1 MSTVF
6 IYAFYKKPL
15 SMKKIIYLLIIL
27 AFLSCSK
34 DEPII
39 ESDTT
44 NPNASITN
52 VVVKDIDNDG
62 QVDDAEIS
70 VTATDNIAINNIH
83 VSVGGVSASKVGNV
97 YVATNLSVGQ
107 HTAKVDVTDTS
118 GNTASATRDFTVIMP
133 NVAPTATITFND
145 FGEHTPIGTIVGTI
159 DVVDANGDT
168 ITTTLE
174 EGGSDF
180 ELVLQAGQTNKYDI
194 KTKIAF
200 DYEMS
205 GDNTHN
211 IKVKVADTTLFN
223 EITSSASETDE
234 DDSQKKKLC
243 GGHGVNII
251 EEVDEAD
258 NNPTVENLK
267 YYALDKD
274 ENRIGSLENITN
286 EIVNSQWQYLPQYL
300 KYLVEEIF
308 SRDDIL
314 KDDNGQYQTV
324 YATGTITGVQ
334 RLSDGKI
341 LTTTEIG
348 DGLTWSKQHMLDAGY
363 TYIDWQ
369 SWTGA
374 HASSSNMD
382 EYVWRLFGVY
392 YLKNFIKSTDANVD
406 NEKLLL
412 DAFNK
417 IKGTT
422 GSEALAIL
430 ISYRDNGV
438 NGQTEGVDCN

>member
-1 MSTVF
+1 LRSSKS
-6 IYAFYKKPL
+6 KKTIL
-15 SMKKIIYLLIIL
+15 IKKIIYLLL
-27 AFLSCSK
+27 TLTWFSCSK
-34 DEPII
+34 EEPMP
-39 ESDTT
+39 EPDTT

-52 VVVKDIDNDG
+52 IIVKDLDNDG
-62 QVDDAEIS
+62 QVDDVEIS
-70 VTATDNIAINNIH
+70 VTATDNIAINNVH

-97 YVATNLSVGQ
+97 YVVNDLSLGQ
-107 HTAKVDVTDTS
+107 HTVKVDVTDTS
-118 GNTASATRDFTVIMP
+118 GNTASATRSFTVIMP
-133 NVAPTATITFND
+133 NVAPTATVTFND
-145 FGEHTPIGTIVGTI
+145 FGEHTPIGTIVGTV
-159 DVVDANGDT
+159 DTDDANGDT

-174 EGGSDF
+174 EGGSEF

-194 KTKIAF
+194 KTKVAF
-200 DYEMS
+200 DYEIS

-211 IKVKVADTTLFN
+211 IIVKVADANLFN
-223 EITSSASETDE
+223 EVNASASETDE

-274 ENRIGSLENITN
+274 ENRIDSLENIAN

-308 SRDDIL
+308 SRDDLL
-314 KDDNGQYQTV
+314 KDDNGQYKTV
-324 YATGTITGVQ
+324 YTTGTITGVQ
-334 RLSDGKI
+334 RLSDGKV

-363 TYIDWQ
+363 TYVDWQ

-392 YLKNFIKSTDANVD
+392 YLENFIKNTDVDID

-422 GSEALAIL
+422 GAEALAIL

-438 NGQTEGVDCN
+438 NGQTGGVNCN